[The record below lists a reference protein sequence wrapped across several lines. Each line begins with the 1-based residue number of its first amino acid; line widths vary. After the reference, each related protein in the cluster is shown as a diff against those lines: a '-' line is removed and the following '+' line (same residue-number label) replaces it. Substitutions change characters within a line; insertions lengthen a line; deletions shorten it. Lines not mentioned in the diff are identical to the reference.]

1 MTDKQAIYIKT
12 FLEGA
17 FPILKETKESDL
29 VYVVMLKEYDFETMF
44 QATKNYIKKSCY
56 APTIA
61 GLIQEYDLLMAERKK
76 LLTNK
81 LLEIVAD
88 MEKAGAFKP
97 NEDYRKLSEYEKAV
111 LAIEDNNLSD
121 KLKSKILAFVKNDK
135 NIKSMLDELSGK
147 EKECSSLFL
156 NAGIVDE

>member
-1 MTDKQAIYIKT
+1 MTDKEALKIKT

-29 VYVVMLKEYDFETMF
+29 TYAVMLKEYDFGTMF
-44 QATKNYIKKSCY
+44 QAAKNYIKKSCY

-61 GLIQEYDLLMAERKK
+61 GLIREYDLLMAERKK
-76 LLTNK
+76 LFTNK
-81 LLEIVAD
+81 LLEIAAD

-97 NEDYRKLSEYEKAV
+97 NEDYRKLSEYEEAV
-111 LAIEDNNLSD
+111 HEIEDNNLSD
-121 KLKSKILAFVKNDK
+121 ELKSKILDFVKNDK